1 MATPAFADE
10 FVDFLALLPSA
21 SQRRLLEHSIQVT
34 APAGAVAVRPGHAR
48 DAFLVRQGLIRFF
61 WVAPDGQE
69 PTIAFFYPGNLVG
82 APQLLPGAASW
93 WGPFGSAGAHA
104 VVDSTLT
111 FLDLETARSVASR
124 EIEVVSAL
132 ATVLAAFSRYSVRRF
147 AVRSLGNIPE
157 RLAFDLLERASRSQL
172 SLGRLDARG
181 THQDLADSIGSSREV
196 VSRALKALRTAGIVE
211 TAPGVTRV
219 LDPIRLAN
227 IVRTLLT

>member
-1 MATPAFADE
+1 M
-10 FVDFLALLPSA
+10 LL
-21 SQRRLLEHSIQVT
+21 SI
-34 APAGAVAVRPGHAR
+34 
-48 DAFLVRQGLIRFF
+48 
-61 WVAPDGQE
+61 
-69 PTIAFFYPGNLVG
+69 
-82 APQLLPGAASW
+82 
-93 WGPFGSAGAHA
+93 
-104 VVDSTLT
+104 STLT

-132 ATVLAAFSRYSVRRF
+132 ATVLAAVARYSVRRS
-147 AVRSLGNIPE
+147 VVGSLGSIPE

-196 VSRALKALRTAGIVE
+196 VSRALKGLRTDGIVE
-211 TAPGVTRV
+211 TAPGVTRG

>member
-1 MATPAFADE
+1 VATPAFADE
-10 FVDFLALLPSA
+10 FVDFLALLSSA
-21 SQRRLLEHSIQVT
+21 NQKRLLEHSIQVAT
-34 APAGAVAVRPGHAR
+34 PAGSVAMRPGDPHA
-48 DAFLVRQGLIRFF
+48 AFVVRQGLIRFF
-61 WVAPDGQE
+61 WVAPDGRE
-69 PTIAFFYPGNLVG
+69 TTLVFVYPGNLVG
-82 APQLLPGAASW
+82 APLLLRRPACLR
-93 WGPFGSAGAHA
+93 GPLGSVGAHA

-132 ATVLAAFSRYSVRRF
+132 ATVLAAVARYSVRRS
-147 AVRSLGNIPE
+147 VVGSLGSIPE

-196 VSRALKALRTAGIVE
+196 VSRALKGLRTAGIVE
-211 TAPGVTRV
+211 TAPGATRV

-227 IVRTLLT
+227 IVRTLLI